1 MNVITAL
8 HCVVNSAYVDLIKV
22 TYFTTEGST
31 IRLDPIG
38 AWIHY
43 INTFSFSIGVWGFDS
58 H

>member
-38 AWIHY
+38 A
-43 INTFSFSIGVWGFDS
+43 
-58 H
+58 